1 MSRHEE
7 FHLKSLSELY
17 VSLSTYTAPIKQPQI
32 QNCFDFVSHN
42 LNKDKP
48 SICCRSFKYNNFK
61 QKEEIEV
68 WDIEDMLKAHDSF
81 CKCTEEIKQR
91 SDFKI

>member
-1 MSRHEE
+1 MINAIPNID
-7 FHLKSLSELY
+7 KKPLSITFALFSNSSKHSF
-17 VSLSTYTAPIKQPQI
+17 V

-61 QKEEIEV
+61 EKEEIEV